1 MASQYLQPP
10 SAVKSSS
17 SLASSSSSSSSE
29 RTSRNASSTNLSI
42 NTTAPDHVSSAR
54 PKQSF
59 RDRLAAGL
67 HEHFPSLS
75 LSGRVKAKILNQ
87 TPYPV
92 QIVAWPRKAFYET
105 ANTEGD
111 DCDIQMSTHR
121 GTTWE
126 GEVAAADTVIMPEDK
141 GEGGRGVE
149 IGSMRKAHSL
159 QKHTHRGWIYLDLVK
174 PDGSAI
180 HLQIYLQLSRHGI
193 KHKSSLGR
201 FDLDSNAD
209 QPQPSGV
216 LGRVVYQKTSDE
228 ITYVITPAVADAQN
242 TVDDSTKL
250 PSRVLLGKGVE
261 ATTYVHHP
269 GCRLSL
275 FIGREARYHEHA
287 ICLVDDATSS
297 GSRGSGEM
305 KHTKHEVEGATSK
318 FVGLCSQFFGKETF
332 KAHIKIH
339 PVTGIVDSG
348 KGHLANTLKTR
359 AIFSAEADENGHSHV
374 LTYGFSDQGSGKA
387 DQIYAYLTKV
397 HERWLGEL
405 IDGDRRWLEVPFS
418 KLALAGAHD
427 AGMWESLNPG
437 LLFVIEVRR
446 STLCPKRTL
455 ADGGP

>member
-1 MASQYLQPP
+1 M
-10 SAVKSSS
+10 
-17 SLASSSSSSSSE
+17 
-29 RTSRNASSTNLSI
+29 
-42 NTTAPDHVSSAR
+42 TAPDRVSSAKPR
-54 PKQSF
+54 TSF

-92 QIVAWPRKAFYET
+92 QIVAWPSKMFYENT
-105 ANTEGD
+105 NTEGD
-111 DCDIQMSTHR
+111 DCDIQMRTHR

-126 GEVAAADTVIMPEDK
+126 NEVLAADTVLLPEDK

-174 PDGSAI
+174 PDGSAV
-180 HLQIYLQLSRHGI
+180 HLQIYLQLSRKGI

-201 FDLDSNAD
+201 FDLDSNAS
-209 QPQPSGV
+209 QPQPSGI
-216 LGRVVYQKTSDE
+216 LGRVVYTKTADE
-228 ITYVITPAVADAQN
+228 ITYVITPVVAEALN

-250 PSRVLLGKGVE
+250 PSRLLLGKGVE

-275 FIGREARYHEHA
+275 FVGREARYHEHA
-287 ICLVDDATSS
+287 ISIADDAGSS
-297 GSRGSGEM
+297 NTAVLGEM
-305 KHTKHEVEGATSK
+305 RHTKHEVEGASSK
-318 FVGLCSQFFGKETF
+318 FVGICSQFLGKEIF
-332 KAHIKIH
+332 KAHVKIH

-359 AIFSAEADENGHSHV
+359 AIFAEPAEKDGHAHV

-397 HERWLGEL
+397 HECWLGEL
-405 IDGDRRWLEVPFS
+405 IETDARWLDVPFS

-437 LLFVIEVRR
+437 LLFVIEVSQAVCIPR
-446 STLCPKRTL
+446 SP
-455 ADGGP
+455 ADQ